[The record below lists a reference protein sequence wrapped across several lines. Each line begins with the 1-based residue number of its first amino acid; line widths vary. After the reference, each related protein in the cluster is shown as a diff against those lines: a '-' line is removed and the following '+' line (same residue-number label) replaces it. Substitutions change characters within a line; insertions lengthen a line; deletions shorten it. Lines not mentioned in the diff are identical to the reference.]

1 MKRPGT
7 SCVATRK
14 RDTLNFAGAPE
25 RRSKSFL
32 MPAIRDCISR
42 YLAELERRGAS
53 KHTLRNYGS
62 DLSQWIA
69 YFEPPSETAPAI
81 EQLDLPLLREWLASL
96 YDQGLNIVSIRRKIA
111 AVRGLFKFLRQE
123 GVLEKNIATRLRT
136 PKTKQRLPD
145 VLSAEKTNNLLD
157 AVEDGRALERPSR
170 ERDLAFL
177 ELLYGC
183 GIRVSEL
190 VGIDLE
196 DIDLREGWLRV
207 RGKGNKEREVPV
219 ADRAV
224 AAIERYLENRR
235 ANPKERALFLNS
247 RGGRLSDRQIRRL
260 VKLYAL
266 VAIGDSTVH
275 PHSFRHA
282 YATHLLSD
290 GADLRA
296 IQELLGHARLSTT
309 QKYTQVSLRDLQA
322 VYDRAHP
329 KA

>member
-1 MKRPGT
+1 MSLLRE
-7 SCVATRK
+7 SI
-14 RDTLNFAGAPE
+14 
-25 RRSKSFL
+25 SK
-32 MPAIRDCISR
+32 

-53 KHTLRNYGS
+53 KHTQRNYAS
-62 DLSQWIA
+62 DLEQFA
-69 YFEPPSETAPAI
+69 TYFEPAGESAPAV

-96 YDQGLNIVSIRRKIA
+96 YDQGLNVVSVRRKLA
-111 AVRGLFKFLRQE
+111 AVRALFKFLRQE
-123 GVLEKNIATRLRT
+123 GILEANIAARLRT

-145 VLSAEKTNNLLD
+145 VMSEEKTNHLLD
-157 AVEDGRALERPSR
+157 AVEAGEVVEKPSR
-170 ERDLAFL
+170 ERDIAFL

-183 GIRVSEL
+183 GIRVGEL

-196 DIDLREGWLRV
+196 DLDLRAGWLRV

-219 ADRAV
+219 GGRA
-224 AAIERYLENRR
+224 AAAVERYLENRL
-235 ANPKERALFLNS
+235 APAGERALFLNS
-247 RGGRLSDRQIRRL
+247 RGRRLSDRQVRRL
-260 VKLYAL
+260 VKLYASL
-266 VAIGDSTVH
+266 VTGDSIVH

-309 QKYTQVSLRDLQA
+309 QKYTQVSLKDLQA

>member
-1 MKRPGT
+1 MAQLRECTAK
-7 SCVATRK
+7 
-14 RDTLNFAGAPE
+14 
-25 RRSKSFL
+25 
-32 MPAIRDCISR
+32 

-53 KHTLRNYGS
+53 KHTLRGYGS
-62 DLSQWIA
+62 DLEQFAI
-69 YFEPPSETAPAI
+69 YFEPPGEQAPPI
-81 EQLDLPLLREWLASL
+81 EQIDLPLLREWLAWL
-96 YDQGLNIVSIRRKIA
+96 YDQGLTVISVRRKIA
-111 AVRGLFKFLRQE
+111 AVRAMFKFLLRE
-123 GVLEKNIATRLRT
+123 GILQKNVASRMRT
-136 PKTKQRLPD
+136 PKTRQRLPE
-145 VLSAEKTNNLLD
+145 VMTAEKTNNLLD
-157 AVEDGRALERPSR
+157 AVEQFSK
-170 ERDLAFL
+170 ERDLALL

-190 VGIDLE
+190 VGIDLD

-219 ADRAV
+219 AGRAIE
-224 AAIERYLENRR
+224 AIERYLSVRS
-235 ANPKERALFLNS
+235 AAPGERALFINS
-247 RGGRLSDRQIRRL
+247 RRGRLGDRQVRRL
-260 VKLYAL
+260 VKQYAL
-266 VAIGDSTVH
+266 LATGDSTVH

-309 QKYTQVSLRDLQA
+309 QKYTQVSLKDLQA

>member
-1 MKRPGT
+1 M
-7 SCVATRK
+7 A
-14 RDTLNFAGAPE
+14 
-25 RRSKSFL
+25 FL
-32 MPAIRDCISR
+32 RESILQ

-53 KHTLRNYGS
+53 KHTLRNYRS
-62 DLSQWIA
+62 DLEQFA
-69 YFEPPSETAPAI
+69 TYFEPEGETAPRV

-96 YDQGLNIVSIRRKIA
+96 YDQGLNVVSVRRKLA
-111 AVRGLFKFLRQE
+111 AVRAMFKFLRQE
-123 GVLEKNIATRLRT
+123 RVLESNVAARLRT

-145 VLSAEKTNNLLD
+145 VMSEEKTNNLLD
-157 AVEDGRALERPSR
+157 AVEAGETVEKPSR
-170 ERDLAFL
+170 ERDIAFL

-183 GIRVSEL
+183 GIRVGEL

-196 DIDLREGWLRV
+196 DMDLRAGWLRV

-219 ADRAV
+219 GGRA
-224 AAIERYLENRR
+224 AAAVERYLTCRR
-235 ANPKERALFLNS
+235 SSEEQALFLNS
-247 RGGRLSDRQIRRL
+247 RGRRLSDRQVRRL
-260 VKLYAL
+260 VKLYASL
-266 VAIGDSTVH
+266 ITGDSTVH

-309 QKYTQVSLRDLQA
+309 QKYTQVSLKDLQA